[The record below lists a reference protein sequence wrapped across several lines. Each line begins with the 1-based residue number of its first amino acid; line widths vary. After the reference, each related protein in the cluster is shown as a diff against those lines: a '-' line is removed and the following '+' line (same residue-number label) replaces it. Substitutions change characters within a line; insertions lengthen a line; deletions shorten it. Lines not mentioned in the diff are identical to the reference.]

1 MGLNFNI
8 SDEDKQFILESHNNI
23 KLTSIIKE
31 QTDDINY
38 KKAIQCFLNKK
49 GITDDEGKEL
59 VVDGRAG
66 EKTEQAVSKYQ
77 SMIKVFPADGTFG
90 PSTSDKMPEEDKET
104 LKECI
109 SEHSDFI
116 DKLIRLFGLD

>member
-1 MGLNFNI
+1 MGINFNI
-8 SDEDKQFILESHNNI
+8 SDEYKQSILESHNNI
-23 KLTSIIKE
+23 KTTTFLKE
-31 QTDDINY
+31 QTEEMNY

-77 SMIKVFPADGTFG
+77 SMIKVFPADGKFG
-90 PSTSDKMPEEDKET
+90 PSTSDKMPEEDKEI

-109 SEHSDFI
+109 SEHGDFI
-116 DKLIRLFGLD
+116 DKLTRFFGLN

>member
-23 KLTSIIKE
+23 KTTLIIKE
-31 QTDDINY
+31 QTDEMNY

-49 GITDDEGKEL
+49 GITDNDGKEL

-77 SMIKVFPADGTFG
+77 SIIKVFPVDGKFG
-90 PSTSDKMPEEDKET
+90 SSTSDKMPEEDKEI

-109 SEHSDFI
+109 SEHSDFL